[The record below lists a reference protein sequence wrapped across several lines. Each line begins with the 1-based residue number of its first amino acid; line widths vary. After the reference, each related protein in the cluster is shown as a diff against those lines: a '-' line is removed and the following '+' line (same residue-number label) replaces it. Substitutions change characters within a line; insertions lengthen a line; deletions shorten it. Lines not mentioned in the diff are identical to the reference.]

1 LGMEGVVNKV
11 DDLSAAVQVIE
22 SIGDLIEASKDEAEK
37 LIEAEFAGI
46 FAQLESRETALIKRA
61 KAISASKTSALR
73 THSAKLEAA
82 LAALADPGAATTGL
96 ARLEDGSIDPR
107 EAISI
112 AIADDPIFQAE
123 AEAEIRELVESFGV
137 RTAARLY

>member
-1 LGMEGVVNKV
+1 ME
-11 DDLSAAVQVIE
+11 SEAAVQVIE

-73 THSAKLEAA
+73 CGRGCDTERPARGRGRAS
-82 LAALADPGAATTGL
+82 GAA
-96 ARLEDGSIDPR
+96 
-107 EAISI
+107 
-112 AIADDPIFQAE
+112 
-123 AEAEIRELVESFGV
+123 
-137 RTAARLY
+137 AARALVTVHWL

>member
-1 LGMEGVVNKV
+1 ME
-11 DDLSAAVQVIE
+11 SEAAVQVIE

-82 LAALADPGAATTGL
+82 LAALDDPGAATAGL

-137 RTAARLY
+137 RAAARL

>member
-1 LGMEGVVNKV
+1 MEGGVNKV

-82 LAALADPGAATTGL
+82 LAALADPGAATAGL